1 MQMQHSSPH
10 RGTDFVSSATNF
22 GNIILGD
29 PVEKVQ
35 KILWLQLVMG
45 ELAACRPVGAAVLQ
59 PVTKSEL

>member
-1 MQMQHSSPH
+1 MQMQHFSPH
-10 RGTDFVSSATNF
+10 CGADFVSGGTNF
-22 GNIILGD
+22 SNIILAG